1 MRPKRY
7 TEYALRVLM
16 HLAAKPEQLSSIGEI
31 SREHSISHNHLM
43 KIVHNLRKDGFIEA
57 LRGRNGGIRLSR
69 AGSEIT
75 VGEVVR
81 ATEGGFDAADGAARQ
96 PECPLDAVVQD
107 ALRAFIS
114 TLDEYRIADLVDSAR
129 NQ

>member
-1 MRPKRY
+1 MKPKRY

-31 SREHSISHNHLM
+31 ASEHSISHNHLM

-57 LRGRNGGIRLSR
+57 VRGRNGGIRLSKS
-69 AGSEIT
+69 GGEIT

-81 ATEGGFDAADGAARQ
+81 ATEGGFGAARQ

-107 ALRAFIS
+107 AFRAFIA
-114 TLDEYRIADLVDSAR
+114 TLDKYTIAGLVDGSR
-129 NQ
+129 R